1 MERRFLTCGLI
12 LAAVTA
18 TALAATLTGSALLG
32 TARAEDKS
40 PADKTA
46 ESTSDQKLPP
56 PPTNAGL
63 EKMKS
68 LVGTWVAAGEDGKPT
83 DQVMSIIKLTAGG
96 SAVHET
102 FFPGQPMEMI
112 SLYTAEGS
120 DVLMTHYC
128 VLGNQPRM
136 KASPSESDKQIKF
149 EFAGGSN
156 LDPAKDKH
164 MHGATLTLVDA
175 DHLELEGVAWDKG
188 VACKECCGKMKLVRK
203 Q

>member
-1 MERRFLTCGLI
+1 MTRRFLTYGLI
-12 LAAVTA
+12 LAALTA
-18 TALAATLTGSALLG
+18 TALTSTLTGSALFG
-32 TARAEDKS
+32 TARAEDQ
-40 PADKTA
+40 PNA
-46 ESTSDQKLPP
+46 EQKLPP
-56 PPTNAGL
+56 APTNAGL

-136 KASPSESDKQIKF
+136 KATPTADDKQIKF

-156 LDPAKDKH
+156 LDPKKDKH

-175 DHLELEGVAWDKG
+175 DTMELEGTAWENG
-188 VACKECCGKMKLVRK
+188 EACKECCGKMKLVRRK
-203 Q
+203 